1 MLTSE
6 LLQTSQADPETA
18 RFLTEGERNAI
29 LADIPPQQ
37 PSMSS
42 KAFDL
47 SQIASL
53 FKNPTFI
60 PFTLIWATHGIGGF
74 GITFVLPTVIDDLGM
89 SSTAISQLLTMV
101 SEHLGG
107 VPASCVSTCT
117 IKRAICRLTKN
128 FISDPL
134 ACVLDCLRHP
144 SDAWLSHTHESYD
157 AVGRGAYS

>member
-1 MLTSE
+1 MMEILTGE
-6 LLQTSQADPETA
+6 LLYPCQTDPETA
-18 RFLTEGERNAI
+18 PFLTDGEKKAI

-47 SQIASL
+47 SEIASL

-89 SSTAISQLLTMV
+89 SDTAISQLMTMV
-101 SEHLGG
+101 SQRSFEGL
-107 VPASCVSTCT
+107 
-117 IKRAICRLTKN
+117 
-128 FISDPL
+128 
-134 ACVLDCLRHP
+134 
-144 SDAWLSHTHESYD
+144 Y
-157 AVGRGAYS
+157 